1 MIDPKTANNL
11 IEIERMSLGEA
22 SMVLYYADD
31 GKECNIQVGYD
42 CESDLEARMYS
53 RYANREG
60 FLDLFN
66 RFIRSTVTQRW
77 LQGRKNSRFSKPR
90 SSTLAILMKNWEKY
104 KKKYT
109 SAK

>member
-11 IEIERMSLGEA
+11 IEIETMSLGEA

-60 FLDLFN
+60 FLELFDK
-66 RFIRSTVTQRW
+66 FIRSTVTQRW

-90 SSTLAILMKNWEKY
+90 NSTLAILMKNWEKY

-109 SAK
+109 FAK